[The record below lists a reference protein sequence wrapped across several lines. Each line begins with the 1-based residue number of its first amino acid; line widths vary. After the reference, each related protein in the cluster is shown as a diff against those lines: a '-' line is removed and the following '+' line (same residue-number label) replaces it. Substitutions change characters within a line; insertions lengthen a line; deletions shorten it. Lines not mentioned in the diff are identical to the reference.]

1 MIAKEVGMLEALSYD
16 FMQNAL
22 IAGLLASIICGI
34 IGALVVVNRVVLLAG
49 GVAHAS
55 YGGVG
60 LAFFLGLP
68 MLPVTAGF
76 AVCAAL
82 LMALVTMK
90 VKERADTFIGV
101 MWAAGMA
108 LGIILLDITPGY
120 NVDLM
125 SYLFGGILATPKS
138 DLMLMGGMAGLV
150 LLVVFTCYKGF
161 WAMSFDEEFARS
173 RGVPVTLLYFI
184 MLALIALSV
193 VMVIRV
199 VGLIL
204 VIALLTIPPQIAESR
219 TSSLFSM
226 MVLSSIL
233 SMVFCVSGLLL
244 SYQLNLSS
252 GATIIAV
259 SVAGFLLS
267 AAVGRLQ
274 RVN

>member
-1 MIAKEVGMLEALSYD
+1 MIDALGYD

-22 IAGLLASIICGI
+22 MAGVVASIICGI

-68 MLPVTAGF
+68 MLPVTAVF
-76 AVCAAL
+76 AVCSAL

-90 VKERADTFIGV
+90 VKDRADTFIGV

-125 SYLFGGILATPKS
+125 SYLFGGILATPSS
-138 DLMLMGGMAGLV
+138 DLYLMSALAVIV
-150 LLVVFTCYKGF
+150 LLVSVGLYKGL
-161 WAMSFDEEFARS
+161 WAMSFDEEFARA
-173 RGVPVTLLYFI
+173 RGIPVTALYFV

-219 TSSLFSM
+219 TSSLWSM
-226 MVLSSIL
+226 MILSSVLSMI
-233 SMVFCVSGLLL
+233 FCIVGLLL
-244 SYQLNLSS
+244 SFQLDISS

-259 SVAGFLLS
+259 SIVGFVISQFLNCVCS
-267 AAVGRLQ
+267 KS
-274 RVN
+274 

>member
-1 MIAKEVGMLEALSYD
+1 MLEALSYE

-22 IAGLLASIICGI
+22 IAGVLASIICGI

-125 SYLFGGILATPKS
+125 SYLFGGILATPQS
-138 DLMLMGGMAGLV
+138 DLILMSGLAAVV

-161 WAMSFDEEFARS
+161 WVMSFDEDFARS

-204 VIALLTIPPQIAESR
+204 VIALLTIPPQIAERR
-219 TSSLFSM
+219 TGSLFSM
-226 MVLSSIL
+226 MILSSVLS
-233 SMVFCVSGLLL
+233 MFFCVSGLLL

-259 SVAGFLLS
+259 SVAGFMLS
-267 AAVGRLQ
+267 AVLGKLRGTF
-274 RVN
+274 

>member
-1 MIAKEVGMLEALSYD
+1 MLEALSFE

-22 IAGLLASIICGI
+22 IAGVLASIICGV
-34 IGALVVVNRVVLLAG
+34 IGALVVVNRVVLLSG
-49 GVAHAS
+49 GIAHAS

-68 MLPVTAGF
+68 MLPVTAAF
-76 AVCAAL
+76 AVCSAL
-82 LMALVTMK
+82 LMALVTMR

-125 SYLFGGILATPKS
+125 SYLFGGILATPQS
-138 DLMLMGGMAGLV
+138 DLILMGWLAGIV
-150 LLVVFTCYKGF
+150 LIVVFSCYKGF
-161 WAMSFDEEFARS
+161 WAMSFDEEFARA
-173 RGVPVTLLYFI
+173 RGVPVTALYFI

-204 VIALLTIPPQIAESR
+204 VIALLTIPPQIAENR
-219 TSSLFSM
+219 TSSLHTM
-226 MVLSSIL
+226 MLLSAIL
-233 SMVFCVSGLLL
+233 SMFFCVSGLLL
-244 SYQLNLSS
+244 SYELNLSS

-259 SVAGFLLS
+259 SVAGFALS
-267 AAVGRLQ
+267 ALMTKLGSGRE
-274 RVN
+274 

>member
-1 MIAKEVGMLEALSYD
+1 MIEALSYG

-22 IAGLLASIICGI
+22 IAGLLASVICGV
-34 IGALVVVNRVVLLAG
+34 IGALVVVNRVVLLSG
-49 GVAHAS
+49 GIAHAS

-68 MLPVTAGF
+68 MLPVTAIF

-82 LMALVTMK
+82 LMAFVTLR
-90 VKERADTFIGV
+90 VKERADSFIGV

-125 SYLFGGILATPKS
+125 SYLFGGILATPQS
-138 DLMLMGGMAGLV
+138 DLILMGWLALIV
-150 LLVVFTCYKGF
+150 LVVVFSCYKGF
-161 WAMSFDEEFARS
+161 WAMSFDEEFARA
-173 RGVPVTLLYFI
+173 RGVPVTPLYFI
-184 MLALIALSV
+184 MLALIALSI

-204 VIALLTIPPQIAESR
+204 VIALLTIPPQIAQNR
-219 TSSLFSM
+219 TSSLHTM
-226 MVLSSIL
+226 MILSSAL
-233 SMVFCVSGLLL
+233 SMFFCVAGLFL
-244 SYQLNLSS
+244 SYELNLSS

-259 SVAGFLLS
+259 SVAGFALS
-267 AAVGRLQ
+267 ALSEKAWLIYNRA
-274 RVN
+274 R

>member
-1 MIAKEVGMLEALSYD
+1 MLEALSYD

-125 SYLFGGILATPKS
+125 SYLFGGILATPKP

-226 MVLSSIL
+226 MVLSSVL

-274 RVN
+274 RVTR

>member
-1 MIAKEVGMLEALSYD
+1 MLEALSYD

-22 IAGLLASIICGI
+22 IAGLLSSIICGI
-34 IGALVVVNRVVLLAG
+34 IGALVVVNRVVLLSG
-49 GVAHAS
+49 GIAHAS

-68 MLPVTAGF
+68 MLPVTAVF
-76 AVCAAL
+76 AVCSAL
-82 LMALVTMK
+82 LMALVTRK
-90 VKERADTFIGV
+90 VKERADAFIGV

-125 SYLFGGILATPKS
+125 SYLFGGILATPQS
-138 DLMLMGGMAGLV
+138 DLILMGGLAAIV
-150 LLVVFTCYKGF
+150 ISVVFICYKGF
-161 WAMSFDEEFARS
+161 WAMSFDEEFARA
-173 RGVPVTLLYFI
+173 RGVPVTLLYFV

-219 TSSLFSM
+219 TSSLHTM
-226 MVLSSIL
+226 MLLSAIL
-233 SMVFCVSGLLL
+233 SMIFCVSGLLL
-244 SYQLNLSS
+244 SYELNLSS

-259 SVAGFLLS
+259 SVAGFLIS
-267 AAVGRLQ
+267 TIWNKIKG
-274 RVN
+274 

>member
-1 MIAKEVGMLEALSYD
+1 MTEALGYE
-16 FMQNAL
+16 FMRNAL

-34 IGALVVVNRVVLLAG
+34 IGSLVVVNRVVLLAG
-49 GVAHAS
+49 GIAHAS

-82 LMALVTMK
+82 LMALVTMR

-101 MWAAGMA
+101 MWAGGMA

-138 DLMLMGGMAGLV
+138 DLVLMSALAVIV
-150 LLVVFTCYKGF
+150 LSVVFACYKGF
-161 WAMSFDEEFARS
+161 WAMSFDEDFARA

-219 TSSLFSM
+219 TSSLHTM
-226 MVLSSIL
+226 MILSTLL
-233 SMVFCVSGLLL
+233 SMVFCVTGLFL
-244 SYQLNLSS
+244 SYELNVSS
-252 GATIIAV
+252 GATIIGV
-259 SVAGFLLS
+259 SVVGFAISLL
-267 AAVGRLQ
+267 
-274 RVN
+274 VNKIKSRQNA

>member
-1 MIAKEVGMLEALSYD
+1 MIEALGYD

-22 IAGLLASIICGI
+22 MAGMVASIICGV

-68 MLPVTAGF
+68 MLPVTALF

-82 LMALVTMK
+82 LMALVTMR
-90 VKERADTFIGV
+90 VKDRADTFIGV
-101 MWAAGMA
+101 VWAAGMA

-125 SYLFGGILATPKS
+125 SYLFGGILATPRL
-138 DLMLMGGMAGLV
+138 DLYLMTGLAA
-150 LLVVFTCYKGF
+150 VVIAVAVFFYKGL
-161 WAMSFDEEFARS
+161 WAMSFDEEFARA
-173 RGVPVTLLYFI
+173 RGIPVTPLYFI

-204 VIALLTIPPQIAESR
+204 VIALLTIPPQIAEKR
-219 TSSLFSM
+219 TSSLWTM
-226 MVLSSIL
+226 MILSSIL

-244 SYQLNLSS
+244 SYQLDVSS

-259 SVAGFLLS
+259 AVAGFALSQLLN
-267 AAVGRLQ
+267 RI
-274 RVN
+274 RT

>member
-1 MIAKEVGMLEALSYD
+1 MIESLSYE

-22 IAGLLASIICGI
+22 IAGLLASIICGV

-49 GVAHAS
+49 GIAHAS

-68 MLPVTAGF
+68 MLPVTAAF
-76 AVCAAL
+76 ALCAAL
-82 LMALVTMK
+82 LMALVTMHA
-90 VKERADTFIGV
+90 KERADTFIGV
-101 MWAAGMA
+101 MWAGGMA

-125 SYLFGGILATPKS
+125 SYLFGGILATPNS
-138 DLMLMGGMAGLV
+138 DLVLMSILAAVV
-150 LLVVFTCYKGF
+150 LLVVFVCYKGL
-161 WAMSFDEEFARS
+161 WAMSFDEEFARA
-173 RGVPVTLLYFI
+173 RGVPVTFLYFV

-219 TSSLFSM
+219 TSSLHAMMFLSIIFSM
-226 MVLSSIL
+226 I
-233 SMVFCVSGLLL
+233 FCVSGLLL
-244 SYQLNLSS
+244 SYELDISS

-259 SVAGFLLS
+259 SVAGFAVSLL
-267 AAVGRLQ
+267 VNKLKGRPS
-274 RVN
+274 

>member
-1 MIAKEVGMLEALSYD
+1 MLEALSYE

-22 IAGLLASIICGI
+22 MAGLLASIICGI

-60 LAFFLGLP
+60 LAFYLGLP
-68 MLPVTAGF
+68 MLPVTAAF

-82 LMALVTMK
+82 LMALVTMR

-125 SYLFGGILATPKS
+125 SYLFGGILATPKT
-138 DLMLMGGMAGLV
+138 DLMLMGGLAAFV
-150 LLVVFTCYKGF
+150 LLVVFSCYKGF

-173 RGVPVTLLYFI
+173 RGVPVTLLYFV

-259 SVAGFLLS
+259 SVAGFLVS
-267 AAVGRLQ
+267 AALGRLR
-274 RVN
+274 RVH

>member
-1 MIAKEVGMLEALSYD
+1 MIEALNYE

-22 IAGLLASIICGI
+22 MAGLLSSVICGI
-34 IGALVVVNRVVLLAG
+34 IGALVVVNRVVLLSG
-49 GVAHAS
+49 GIAHAS

-68 MLPVTAGF
+68 MLPVTAAF
-76 AVCAAL
+76 AVCSAL
-82 LMALVTMK
+82 LMALVTIR

-125 SYLFGGILATPKS
+125 SYLFGGILATPQS
-138 DLMLMGGMAGLV
+138 DLVLMSWLAV
-150 LLVVFTCYKGF
+150 TVIAVVFTCYKGF

-219 TSSLFSM
+219 TSSLHTM
-226 MVLSSIL
+226 MLLSSVLSMI
-233 SMVFCVSGLLL
+233 FCVSGLLL

-259 SVAGFLLS
+259 SVAGFAVSALLS
-267 AAVGRLQ
+267 RFKKA
-274 RVN
+274 

>member
-1 MIAKEVGMLEALSYD
+1 MIEALGYD

-22 IAGLLASIICGI
+22 MAGLVASIVCGI

-68 MLPVTAGF
+68 MLPVTAIF
-76 AVCAAL
+76 AVCAAM
-82 LMALVTMK
+82 LMAVVTVR

-138 DLMLMGGMAGLV
+138 DLYLMSGLA
-150 LLVVFTCYKGF
+150 VVVIAVVSILYKGL
-161 WAMSFDEEFARS
+161 WAMAFDEEFARA
-173 RGVPVTLLYFI
+173 RGIPVTALYFI

-219 TSSLFSM
+219 TSSLWAM
-226 MVLSSIL
+226 MIFSSIL
-233 SMVFCVSGLLL
+233 SMIFCVVGLLL
-244 SYQLNLSS
+244 SFQLDISS

-259 SVAGFLLS
+259 AVVGFIISQVLNKLHI
-267 AAVGRLQ
+267 G
-274 RVN
+274 N